1 VHVCTCLDAAAL
13 GKMLSLCAYHPSA
26 LLKTSSAL
34 MGCSV
39 EKSCKLDVMRY
50 AGFEMITLL
59 RVSVLTAFW
68 EWHCCDFAVQT
79 CQILASNP

>member
-1 VHVCTCLDAAAL
+1 MCNVMRKLVCICAHTCDVAAL

-39 EKSCKLDVMRY
+39 EKECKLDVMRY

-59 RVSVLTAFW
+59 RVSVYECPIPKVPL
-68 EWHCCDFAVQT
+68 
-79 CQILASNP
+79 S